1 MWAPADSMGAQTAR
15 APMLSGGPWKM
26 FASPSNNTFRGHWGL
41 SQDVKSGV
49 TLRIVLRLQLHP
61 NAKFCNPNPQ
71 FAPPIFFR
79 FSQTSVAG
87 EILVFLKSELHAKS
101 LKAIIAVVELMC
113 S

>member
-1 MWAPADSMGAQTAR
+1 MGGGLRSKAAIYRMAALERRYAQWPRAVWAPADSMGAQTAR

-71 FAPPIFFR
+71 FAPPIFLDFHR
-79 FSQTSVAG
+79 RQ
-87 EILVFLKSELHAKS
+87 
-101 LKAIIAVVELMC
+101 
-113 S
+113 